1 MSPWQQLNGGT
12 RTWEHPGGISSPGH
26 VVKALC
32 MGAGVAMCG
41 SLIAGTE
48 ETPGEYFYVDNGT
61 RLKQFCG
68 MGPSTP

>member
-26 VVKALC
+26 VVKALR

-41 SLIAGTE
+41 SLLAGAE
-48 ETPGEYFYVDNGT
+48 ETPGEYFY
-61 RLKQFCG
+61 
-68 MGPSTP
+68 

>member
-41 SLIAGTE
+41 SLLAGTE
-48 ETPGEYFYVDNGT
+48 ETPGEYCY
-61 RLKQFCG
+61 
-68 MGPSTP
+68 

>member
-41 SLIAGTE
+41 SLLAGTE
-48 ETPGEYFYVDNGT
+48 ETPGEYFYLIP
-61 RLKQFCG
+61 RLSRWCL
-68 MGPSTP
+68 PAHR